1 MSKGTVIAVANR
13 LLRYLTTA
21 ALILGSVLPLK
32 AEMGPPVSADKKL
45 IAFAQ
50 NQLVDTTYL
59 REHIAEIED
68 DLALDGV
75 IIALYSDDWTG
86 RRTGQEDRYFGGHH
100 FSVADF
106 RQGIQDLQNTQFS
119 KFKHNFIQFATSAR
133 GATDPSASEDDAN
146 LDWYDPNW
154 SVVANNAAVLATV
167 AREAGL
173 EGLWLDVEG
182 YQPSPGP
189 WGAPFNYR
197 KRPDQSQRSI
207 EEISPQVRKRGQ
219 EFMAAIVA
227 AYPDITI
234 VVIPQTGEWD
244 GLQYELLP
252 AFVDGM
258 LESLGPQTTL
268 INGLERGYSLRT
280 YAEFLSLRVEAET
293 DGRAKSQAGPLF
305 DRMRYGMGIWPDHP
319 TEEDDA
325 FKFHLS
331 PAEFSRNY
339 RTPEALEHSLYYAL
353 TAVDPGSYVWL
364 FIWQQPLWF
373 RPDLRQARDLGE
385 FPAAYR
391 EALRN
396 CRKPHDLSWVAENVD
411 IKPPITPEDLAAHGQ
426 SILLNGDLE
435 EWADG
440 APVHWLPR
448 GQGPDI
454 AQEQEQVHSGTSAAR
469 LTTAWTE
476 DSNHVWID
484 QLLPAVPY
492 RGKTITVGIWMKCSL
507 EDGGPQVFDFAEGA
521 AEPYQWPL
529 HYTEGPD
536 VNGWRFC
543 TSTKKIRP
551 NADQVG
557 FRLGAHLIHGI
568 SIYLDEAQA
577 VVVAP

>member
-1 MSKGTVIAVANR
+1 
-13 LLRYLTTA
+13 
-21 ALILGSVLPLK
+21 
-32 AEMGPPVSADKKL
+32 MGPPVSPDKKL

-75 IIALYSDDWTG
+75 IIALYPDDWTG

-100 FSVADF
+100 FTIDDF
-106 RQGIQDLQNTQFS
+106 RQGIEDLKNTPFRR
-119 KFKHNFIQFATSAR
+119 FKHNFIQFATSAR
-133 GATDPSASEDDAN
+133 GASDPSASEGDAN
-146 LDWYDPNW
+146 LDWFDPNW
-154 SVVANNAAVLATV
+154 SVVANNGAVIATV
-167 AREAGL
+167 AREVGF
-173 EGLWLDVEG
+173 EGLWLDFEG

-189 WGAPFNYR
+189 WGEPFNYR

-207 EEISPQVRKRGQ
+207 EEISAQVRKRGR

-234 VVIPQTGEWD
+234 VMIPQAGEWS

-258 LESLGPQTTL
+258 LESMGPQTTL

-280 YAEFLSLRVEAET
+280 YAEFLSLRIAAERE
-293 DGRAKSQAGPLF
+293 GRAKTQVGALF
-305 DRMRYGMGIWPDHP
+305 DRMRYGMGVWVDHP
-319 TEEDDA
+319 TEEDDP
-325 FKFHLS
+325 FKFYLN
-331 PAEFSRNY
+331 PADFSRNY

-353 TAVDPGSYVWL
+353 TVADPGSYVWL

-373 RPDLRQARDLGE
+373 RPDLRQTQNLGE
-385 FPAAYR
+385 LPAAYR

-396 CRKPHDLSWVAENVD
+396 CRKPHDLSWVAENVE
-411 IKPPITPEDLAAHGQ
+411 IKPPLMPEDLAAHGS
-426 SILLNGDLE
+426 SILLNGDFE
-435 EWADG
+435 QWADG
-440 APVHWLPR
+440 APLHWLPR

-454 AQEQEQVHSGTSAAR
+454 AREQEQVHSGASAVR
-469 LTTAWTE
+469 LTTDRPEGA
-476 DSNHVWID
+476 NHVWID
-484 QLLPAVPY
+484 QLLPAEPY
-492 RGKTITVGIWMKCSL
+492 RGKTITVGVWMKCSL
-507 EDGGPQVFDFAEGA
+507 EEIGPQVFDIAEGA
-521 AEPYQWPL
+521 TEPYDWPMT
-529 HYTEGPD
+529 YTKGPD

-557 FRLGAHLIHGI
+557 FRLGTHLIHGI
-568 SIYLDEAQA
+568 SIYIDDAQA
-577 VVVAP
+577 VVVEP